1 LDFKEEAAKLE
12 RFWFKTSNIFI
23 ELLLLGFAKP
33 RGSLKSVLAKCTSGP
48 TLIIGTSK
56 KDSVRLTYCP
66 RCTFPTG
73 SASIPVA

>member
-48 TLIIGTSK
+48 TLEYIL
-56 KDSVRLTYCP
+56 RMY
-66 RCTFPTG
+66 
-73 SASIPVA
+73 SIVPSHGEVL

>member
-33 RGSLKSVLAKCTSGP
+33 RGPLKSVLAKCTSGP
-48 TLIIGTSK
+48 TLAGR
-56 KDSVRLTYCP
+56 DL
-66 RCTFPTG
+66 
-73 SASIPVA
+73 

>member
-48 TLIIGTSK
+48 TLFK
-56 KDSVRLTYCP
+56 RNC
-66 RCTFPTG
+66 RC
-73 SASIPVA
+73 

>member
-33 RGSLKSVLAKCTSGP
+33 RGSLKSVLAKCTSGS
-48 TLIIGTSK
+48 TLI
-56 KDSVRLTYCP
+56 DSIDDVDKL
-66 RCTFPTG
+66 FKFEL
-73 SASIPVA
+73 VAYTVKSGLFVIAV